1 MKSIEQQ
8 IKSILAKSETDEE
21 GVKEITSAIVGLQK
35 SGLKM
40 RRPFPIGIPF
50 PDGIG
55 VKIVCEKSHIKEL
68 MKLTES
74 SRFNGMEFFPYG
86 IINPEFFSGSIQF
99 Q

>member
-8 IKSILAKSETDEE
+8 IKSILAKSETDDE

-35 SGLKM
+35 SGFKI
-40 RRPFPIGIPF
+40 RRPFPTGIPV

-55 VKIVCEKSHIKEL
+55 IKVVCEKSNIKAL
-68 MKLTES
+68 MKLMES
-74 SRFNGMEFFPYG
+74 PRFGGMEFFPFG
-86 IINPEFFSGSIQF
+86 IINPEVFSGSIQF